1 MGEFVTE
8 TGFKRKTLQELR
20 LQLENDFKR
29 IFGPDFETSVDS
41 PNGLLISQLS
51 LAFGNLWELAFE
63 VFSSRDPGEA
73 SGISLDFA
81 AALNGLTRREAT
93 ACNGTAVLYTLEDSE
108 VTIPAGSLAQ
118 RSRGNLDFS
127 LEANVTIDPASCDRI
142 LIYDDG
148 AQEST
153 EYVFHFAEPI
163 GDITLNHSST
173 DPRTI
178 LEELMTLIN
187 YAGGFSDTT
196 QDGGISVR
204 MENGTKVG
212 ISAPFP
218 DDFIIYKG
226 ANGSFA
232 AVEVG
237 AQTCE
242 IGELDRIPRSVSDW
256 DKVMNY
262 EAFIP
267 GTNQETDAELRVRR
281 AASARAINARGTDAS
296 IAAHLVEE
304 VTGVTAATVV
314 SNRTMSTD
322 AGGRPPKS
330 FEVLV
335 AGGSDQAVAQNIW
348 ENQPSGIQSYGNTT
362 VEITDGEGAGQIV
375 SFSRAQPSYLWVKI
389 TYERYSEEAAPT
401 EAEIKAALVEWA
413 EKEYQLGVDVITQ
426 RILQGLYSVQ
436 GIGNAFAQV
445 ALTDSPTGTPTWS
458 DAVAVLPV
466 SETHY
471 ATLAASRITLVLED

>member
-1 MGEFVTE
+1 MGTYVTE
-8 TGFKRKTLQELR
+8 TGLNRKTLQEVR
-20 LQLENDFKR
+20 AELEQSFKE

-73 SGISLDFA
+73 SGVSLDFA

-118 RSRGNLDFS
+118 RSRGNLDFA
-127 LEANVTIDPASCDRI
+127 LEADVTIDPSSCDRL
-142 LIYDDG
+142 LIVDEGFARD
-148 AQEST
+148 T
-153 EYVFHFAEPI
+153 DYVFHFAQPI
-163 GDITLNHSST
+163 GDLTFRWET
-173 DPRTI
+173 GDVRTAA
-178 LEELMTLIN
+178 EALMTDIN
-187 YAGGFSDTT
+187 YAGGYAGLE
-196 QDGGISVR
+196 DGNVKVLTDDGS
-204 MENGTKVG
+204 KVG
-212 ISAPFP
+212 ISSPMP
-218 DDFIIYKG
+218 DDCSIYKG
-226 ANGSFA
+226 ANGRFA
-232 AVEVG
+232 AVEAG

-296 IAAHLVEE
+296 IATHLVEE
-304 VTGVTAATVV
+304 VTGVTAASVT

-322 AGGRPPKS
+322 ADGRPPKS

-335 AGGSDQAVAQNIW
+335 AGGSDQDVAQNIW
-348 ENQPSGIQSYGNTT
+348 ENQPSGIQSYGNTS
-362 VEITDGEGAGQIV
+362 VEIADGEGAGQVI
-375 SFSRAQPSYLWVKI
+375 SFSRAQARYLWLKI
-389 TYERYSEEAAPT
+389 TYQRYTEEQAPT
-401 EAEIKAALVEWA
+401 EAEIKAALVNWA
-413 EKEYQLGVDVITQ
+413 AQEYQLGVDVIPQ
-426 RILQGLYSVQ
+426 RVMQGLYSVQ
-436 GIGNAFAQV
+436 GIGNAFAQ
-445 ALTDSPTGTPTWS
+445 AAITDTPDGTPTYGS
-458 DAVAVLPV
+458 AVDVISIGNAQ
-466 SETHY
+466 Y
-471 ATLAASRITLVLED
+471 ASLIADRITLVLET

>member
-63 VFSSRDPGEA
+63 VFSSRDPSEA
-73 SGISLDFA
+73 SGVSLDFA

-118 RSRGNLDFS
+118 RSRGNLDFA
-127 LEANVTIDPASCDRI
+127 LEADVTIDPASCDRL
-142 LIYDDG
+142 LIVDEGFARD
-148 AQEST
+148 T
-153 EYVFHFAEPI
+153 DYVFHFAQPI
-163 GDITLNHSST
+163 GDLTFRWET
-173 DPRTI
+173 GDVRTAA
-178 LEELMTLIN
+178 EALMTDIN
-187 YAGGFSDTT
+187 YAGGYAGLE
-196 QDGGISVR
+196 DGNVMVLTDDGS
-204 MENGTKVG
+204 KVG
-212 ISAPFP
+212 ISSPMP
-218 DDFIIYKG
+218 DDCSIYKG
-226 ANGSFA
+226 SNGRFS

-335 AGGSDQAVAQNIW
+335 AGGSDQDVAQNIW
-348 ENQPSGIQSYGNTT
+348 ENQPSGIQSYGNTS
-362 VEITDGEGAGQIV
+362 VEIADGEGAGQIV

-458 DAVAVLPV
+458 DSMAVLPV

-471 ATLAASRITLVLED
+471 ATLAASRITLVLET

>member
-1 MGEFVTE
+1 MGTYVTE
-8 TGFKRKTLQELR
+8 TGLKRKTLQEVR
-20 LQLENDFKR
+20 AEIEQSFKE

-118 RSRGNLDFS
+118 RSRGNLDFA
-127 LEANVTIDPASCDRI
+127 LEADVTIDPASCDRI
-142 LIYDDG
+142 LIYDGG

-187 YAGGFSDTT
+187 YAGGHAGSTE
-196 QDGGISVR
+196 DGGVLVR
-204 MENGTKVG
+204 DENGGKIG

-226 ANGSFA
+226 ANGIFA
-232 AVEVG
+232 AVEAG

-242 IGELDRIPRSVSDW
+242 IGELDRIPRSVSNW

-267 GTNQETDAELRVRR
+267 GTNQETDTELRVRR

-296 IAAHLVEE
+296 IAAHLIEE
-304 VTGVTAATVV
+304 VTGVTAASVT

-322 AGGRPPKS
+322 ADGRPPKS

-335 AGGSDQAVAQNIW
+335 AGGSDQSVAQNIW
-348 ENQPSGIQSYGNTT
+348 ENQPSGIQSYGNTS
-362 VEITDGEGAGQIV
+362 VEITDGEGAGQVI
-375 SFSRAQPSYLWVKI
+375 SFSRAQAKYLWLKI
-389 TYERYSEEAAPT
+389 TYKRYTEEQAPT
-401 EAEIKAALVEWA
+401 EAEIKAALVNWA
-413 EKEYQLGVDVITQ
+413 AQEYQLGVDVITQ
-426 RILQGLYSVQ
+426 RVMQGLYGVQ
-436 GIGNAFAQV
+436 GIGNAFAQ
-445 ALTDSPTGTPTWS
+445 AAITDTPDGTPTYGS
-458 DAVAVLPV
+458 AVDVIPIGNAQ
-466 SETHY
+466 Y
-471 ATLAASRITLVLED
+471 ASLIADRITLVLET